1 MRRRI
6 SFVVRERRGGG
17 ARLKSM
23 RSART
28 IVAVARTIADART
41 EGGGAETC
49 ALAKASKVALLR
61 VMTIVM
67 AQVKTLFTFGGNLDS
82 CLTGKREKLTFF
94 QDKTA
99 IAVPPALC

>member
-6 SFVVRERRGGG
+6 SFVIRERRGGG

-28 IVAVARTIADART
+28 IVALARTVVDART
-41 EGGGAETC
+41 AGRGVETC
-49 ALAKASKVALLR
+49 PFAKANKIAPPR
-61 VMTIVM
+61 VMAIVM

-82 CLTGKREKLTFF
+82 CLTGKRANLTFF
-94 QDKTA
+94 QGKRA